1 MYDMYG
7 LVDLLVEIWESPWMV
22 ELSRNSFKLFIM
34 PCLPIFNIKIWCKE
48 STQLLKEKGHKK
60 REKNAKTFEMSR
72 WGISRLIVCP
82 SIIL

>member
-34 PCLPIFNIKIWCKE
+34 LCLPIFNIKIWCKE
-48 STQLLKEKGHKK
+48 STQLRKRVIKK
-60 REKNAKTFEMSR
+60 RKKCLD
-72 WGISRLIVCP
+72 I
-82 SIIL
+82 